1 VFFAF
6 SVLKGRKPKAE
17 TGKSEFS
24 VFVTPS
30 YYSLFAFTIHYLLFT
45 IHYLLLKTSMKVK
58 SANYLQGII
67 QLPGDKSISH
77 RAAMFA
83 AMAEGETK
91 ITNFATSADCASTLS
106 CLEKLGVWIK
116 REENT
121 VFIEGLGKTG
131 FTAPTAEL
139 DCGNSGSTM
148 RMMAGIL
155 AGQNFESVLAGDE
168 SLSRRP
174 MKRVIEP
181 LELMNARID
190 STDNHAPLRI
200 YGKNPLQP
208 ITYAS
213 KVSSAQVKSCVLLAG
228 LFAAG
233 RTIFQNPPAARPVVT
248 SRNHTELM
256 LGYLGAQLEERFIET
271 ESGFVHEIA
280 IDGSSTLKARDLNVP
295 SDISSA
301 AFFLV
306 AAACLPG
313 SEITLPN
320 VGLNPTRRGIVEVL
334 QSLGAEI
341 EILNEQELCKEIVG
355 ELRVR
360 GAQRLV
366 PKADSNIVQ
375 GDVIANIIDEI
386 PILSVFGTQLEGGLE
401 IRNAEELRVKESDR
415 IKTVV
420 ENLRRMGAAVEEFPD
435 GLRVEK
441 SALRGA
447 TVDSFGDHR
456 IAMAFAVAGLFAD
469 GETEIT
475 GAEWA
480 AVSFP
485 AFFEKLK
492 EISK

>member
-1 VFFAF
+1 
-6 SVLKGRKPKAE
+6 
-17 TGKSEFS
+17 
-24 VFVTPS
+24 
-30 YYSLFAFTIHYLLFT
+30 
-45 IHYLLLKTSMKVK
+45 MKIK
-58 SANYLQGII
+58 LTNSLQGTI

-91 ITNFATSADCASTLS
+91 ITNFATSADCASTLA
-106 CLEKLGVWIK
+106 CLEKLGVTIK
-116 REENT
+116 RAENT
-121 VFIEGLGKTG
+121 VVVQGVGKTG
-131 FTAPTAEL
+131 FAAPTEDL

-155 AGQNFESVLAGDE
+155 AGQNFESVLIGDE

-174 MKRVIEP
+174 MKRIIEP
-181 LELMNARID
+181 LELMNARIE
-190 STDNHAPLRI
+190 STDNHAPLRV
-200 YGKNPLQP
+200 YGRNPLQP

-213 KVSSAQVKSCVLLAG
+213 TVSSAQVKSCVLLAG
-228 LFAAG
+228 LFADG
-233 RTIFQNPPAARPVVT
+233 RTVYQNPAAARPIAT

-256 LGYLGAQLEERFIET
+256 LGYLGAQLEERFIES

-280 IDGSSTLKARDLNVP
+280 IDGSSTLTARDLNVP

-313 SEITLPN
+313 SEISLPN
-320 VGLNPTRRGIVEVL
+320 VGLNPTRRGIIEVL

-341 EILNEQELCKEIVG
+341 EILNEQELCNEMIG

-366 PKADSNIVQ
+366 PKADSNIVR

-401 IRNAEELRVKESDR
+401 IRNAEELRIKESDR

-420 ENLRRMGAAVEEFPD
+420 ENLRRMGAEVEEFPD
-435 GLRVEK
+435 GLRVEN
-441 SALRGA
+441 SELHGA

-456 IAMAFAVAGLFAD
+456 IAMAFSVAGLFAG
-469 GETEIT
+469 GETEII

-485 AFFEKLK
+485 AFFETL
-492 EISK
+492 ERIRR